1 MNLEKIY
8 RKIGLSYTWKWIFIE
23 EKRCK
28 ITSSGEQKS
37 IAYVK
42 IRIDREILR
51 KNRYQQGDSS
61 GNADCPHIGIGYKL
75 VFAVE
80 ATA

>member
-1 MNLEKIY
+1 MNLEKIH

-51 KNRYQQGDSS
+51 KNRYQ
-61 GNADCPHIGIGYKL
+61 
-75 VFAVE
+75 
-80 ATA
+80 

>member
-1 MNLEKIY
+1 MEPADWNHSNSDCH
-8 RKIGLSYTWKWIFIE
+8 IGFFWGSN
-23 EKRCK
+23 
-28 ITSSGEQKS
+28 SS
-37 IAYVK
+37 K

-51 KNRYQQGDSS
+51 KNRYHQGDSS